1 MDSIRDRRRHRALP
15 GVVDAARVCFL
26 NRCLRTCRRS
36 LQTDMPESGIHP
48 TARRVTNRS
57 VCWTDG
63 DFATVMPHPPL
74 PATQVSIDGT
84 ARRPVA
90 TTTSAVASR
99 LHGSNAVGYWMPP
112 RRTLLDVAPGEK
124 RRGCNGSLY
133 SSPESTGPPGQR
145 TPPIETPSPSR
156 RCSDQR
162 RTRYPALGDR
172 KSTRL

>member
-1 MDSIRDRRRHRALP
+1 VAGRQERERHQGVHTDRPCPLLREHAAVLHHKPELTKGSQRQDRRPSAGWPERPSRRSQCGRHRPFVTLP
-15 GVVDAARVCFL
+15 PRL
-26 NRCLRTCRRS
+26 LRPLLVRR
-36 LQTDMPESGIHP
+36 
-48 TARRVTNRS
+48 
-57 VCWTDG
+57 

-124 RRGCNGSLY
+124 RR
-133 SSPESTGPPGQR
+133 R
-145 TPPIETPSPSR
+145 
-156 RCSDQR
+156 
-162 RTRYPALGDR
+162 
-172 KSTRL
+172 